1 MQFFIASITI
11 WHVIVISVDHKKVSR
26 LAMPEHEVE
35 PAPIANTKIDTRSN
49 VNEIE
54 EEIPISSETERVK
67 EQQEQDQRP
76 CPYFGDWASLW
87 LSHE

>member
-1 MQFFIASITI
+1 MQFFLASGVNNNYLARDR
-11 WHVIVISVDHKKVSR
+11 HFSRSQKVSR
-26 LAMPEHEVE
+26 LAMPEVE
-35 PAPIANTKIDTRSN
+35 PAPIAKIDTRSN

-67 EQQEQDQRP
+67 EQQEQDQP